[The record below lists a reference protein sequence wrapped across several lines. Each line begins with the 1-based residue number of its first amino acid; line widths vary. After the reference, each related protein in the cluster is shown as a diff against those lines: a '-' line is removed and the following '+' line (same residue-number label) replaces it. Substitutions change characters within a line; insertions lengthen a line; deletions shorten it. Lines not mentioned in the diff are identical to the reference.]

1 VKRRVSLSVCI
12 ATVLLVAVFSAA
24 FPDTVRISQIDNSML
39 LLNQR
44 VRVYVSVTD
53 QKGDPVPNLTEDRF
67 SLFESE
73 EQRQILSFERG
84 VNINQGIK
92 LLLVVDNSGSMYW
105 DASGRVKNSTDEK
118 IWRITYA
125 KEAVSSLL
133 NEIKNPMDRVGLI
146 SFNVKIGSKIRL
158 TNDKGEIAEV
168 LRSIVKPAEEEAYT
182 ELYETLYQAVDELR
196 TYGGRKVIILLS
208 DGQDFPLENNPNFPT
223 REGIEGAIRF
233 AQQEGISVFTIGLSA
248 RADRE
253 NLLRIAEETGGAYF
267 WVYYPAQLRTLYNLI
282 RQQILQEYLLIY
294 SATMAPAEK
303 KPVRVVYITDGERS
317 EAERFYFSGTIFG
330 MGREK
335 LDWKGFLF
343 IPFSCAILWV
353 LSLCRFEQKKALP
366 SLAVTNSSSRKTQVH
381 ELPVTKVKS
390 EITIGG
396 GPSSDVT
403 ISSDPKIRETQ
414 ARISVKGGVYTIS
427 SKSPIKINNRQ
438 VTTKVLRSGDL
449 IKMGD
454 THVVFDTG
462 VVKAEVQK
470 VKKSSKRGEGP
481 KKTSSRRT
489 GSKKAV
495 SKRGRR

>member
-1 VKRRVSLSVCI
+1 LF
-12 ATVLLVAVFSAA
+12 LGFSAA
-24 FPDTVRISQIDNSML
+24 FPDSVRISQIDNSML
-39 LLNQR
+39 LLDQR

-67 SLFESE
+67 SLFESG
-73 EQRQILSFERG
+73 EQRQILGFERG

-105 DASGRVKNSTDEK
+105 DATGREKNSKDEK

-133 NEIKNPMDRVGLI
+133 NEIRNPMDRVGLI

-168 LRSIVKPAEEEAYT
+168 LRNIEKPAEEEAYT
-182 ELYETLYQAVDELR
+182 ELYETLSHSVDELR
-196 TYGGRKVIILLS
+196 TYSGRKVIILLS
-208 DGQDFPLENNPNFPT
+208 DGQDFPLEDNPNFPK
-223 REGIEGAIRF
+223 REGIDGAIRF
-233 AQQEGISVFTIGLSA
+233 AQQEGISIFTIGLSA

-267 WVYYPAQLRTLYNLI
+267 WVYDPAQLRNLYNLI
-282 RQQILQEYLLIY
+282 RQQILQEYLLTY

-303 KPVRVVYITDGERS
+303 KPVRVVYTTDGARS

-330 MGREK
+330 VGREK
-335 LDWKGFLF
+335 IDWKSFLF
-343 IPFSCAILWV
+343 IPFSCVLLWV

-366 SLAVTNSSSRKTQVH
+366 SLSVITSSGRKTQVH

-390 EITIGG
+390 EVTIGG
-396 GPSSDVT
+396 SSASDVT
-403 ISSDPKIRETQ
+403 ISGDPKIRETQ
-414 ARISVKGGVYTIS
+414 ARISVKDGVYTIS
-427 SKSPIKINNRQ
+427 SKSPITINNRQ

-470 VKKSSKRGEGP
+470 RKRVPVEAQARIKSTRKRP
-481 KKTSSRRT
+481 
-489 GSKKAV
+489 
-495 SKRGRR
+495 GRRKR